1 MNEKNMQ
8 TQKNPGHKAPTKEEL
23 LADIEELIAYGREE
37 PTINPDLL
45 AYLDIDTLIS
55 TKKSLLQKVGTLSD
69 EDKAWLEQFK
79 KYQ

>member
-1 MNEKNMQ
+1 MNEKNTQ
-8 TQKNPGHKAPTKEEL
+8 TKKTPTKEEL
-23 LADIEELIAYGREE
+23 LADIEELIAYGTKE

-69 EDKAWLEQFK
+69 EDKEWLKQFK
-79 KYQ
+79 KNE